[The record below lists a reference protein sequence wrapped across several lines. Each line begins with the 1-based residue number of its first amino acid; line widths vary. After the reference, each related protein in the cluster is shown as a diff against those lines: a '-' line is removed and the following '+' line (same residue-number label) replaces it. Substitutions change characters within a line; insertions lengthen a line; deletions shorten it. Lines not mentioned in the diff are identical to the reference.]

1 MGWEYYTRVVVS
13 HERNNTITPSYRTE
27 EYGIAKC
34 AVSGTVPGAVSHIP
48 RTRSASVNA
57 SGPVGRTTVERRD
70 TYDTSTRARYICFG
84 HLGGY
89 PVGDRLRRRRSALPA
104 ATTARRGATA
114 GSGPGGGRTARVATG
129 HGNRGCWAS
138 SARLSGDH
146 HGVPG
151 CWVCL
156 DSGRLDLGRRTLG
169 MANGPL
175 GASATPRHA
184 MGAPAL
190 CLSWR
195 PASLCPRWLEISA
208 ITAKPHHEYCT
219 MQIVHGSH
227 VDADKLCYR
236 SAARRGWIHAGADR
250 GRGAP

>member
-1 MGWEYYTRVVVS
+1 MALQNAPYPVQFRVRYPTS
-13 HERNNTITPSYRTE
+13 PGHARPRSMHQDQW
-27 EYGIAKC
+27 
-34 AVSGTVPGAVSHIP
+34 AVP
-48 RTRSASVNA
+48 RWNGELLMIHQLVRATFVLVISAA
-57 SGPVGRTTVERRD
+57 T
-70 TYDTSTRARYICFG
+70 
-84 HLGGY
+84 L
-89 PVGDRLRRRRSALPA
+89 VGDRLRRRRSALPA

-169 MANGPL
+169 MATGPL